1 MTCFLYSSTQ
11 GVVYWMKFPSPT
23 FSEVVYA
30 CELHGAQAPQAPSWL
45 MHPYTQNATPETAMH
60 VATMHGTCID
70 RN

>member
-1 MTCFLYSSTQ
+1 
-11 GVVYWMKFPSPT
+11 MKFPSPT

-30 CELHGAQAPQAPSWL
+30 CALHRAQAPQAPSWL
-45 MHPYTQNATPETAMH
+45 MHPYTQNATPETAVN